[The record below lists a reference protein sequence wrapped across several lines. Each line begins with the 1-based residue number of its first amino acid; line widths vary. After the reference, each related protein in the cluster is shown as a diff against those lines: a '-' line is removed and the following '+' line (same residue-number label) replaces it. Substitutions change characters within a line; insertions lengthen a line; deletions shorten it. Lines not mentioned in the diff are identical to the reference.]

1 MATYINK
8 NPSQFLL
15 PLKPFFGNEPFARL
29 IRETAINQWRLII
42 LNIATNLLQAG
53 SEALTLGV
61 VFLLVEILAK
71 PESKQTSLLPAT
83 VAIHLTGLELWLDQL
98 SNVSLVLLL
107 LGLAV
112 LLQALQSTAKY
123 FNQISVGY
131 FAARCRTLVTQ
142 QIYGQIM
149 RLSFACSG
157 SYKIGDLNEYV
168 SASQEA
174 IRIHIE
180 NSGLL
185 VTGLIYSIT
194 YLLILTRISSWLLIG
209 VITIISLIWCL
220 QKFLLPRIA
229 AGSLTVTQS
238 QVNLNARMTESF
250 QALRLLH
257 TSGKTESAAR
267 ELHHNL
273 VSLESALRR
282 QSKRLSI
289 LSPVLGF
296 LPILAVGSVA
306 TLAIYLLGGTKAGIL
321 PSLVTFVLSLQRL
334 NANLGGMANNL
345 NIVTDNYGKLTRI
358 NDILSDDNKEYRRIG
373 GFQFEKLHRGIRFNS
388 VIHKYLP
395 SLPNVLNGVSFD
407 ISVGQTVAIVGSS
420 GSGKSTIVD
429 LLIGLYHPL
438 DGEIEIDDTSLLA
451 LDLNSWQA
459 KIGVVS
465 QDTFLF
471 NASIAENLAFGAGQS
486 AATTQEIEAACV
498 AAKAHEFIVSLPD
511 GYNSVIGE
519 RGYRLSGG
527 QRQRLALARAIL
539 KKPELLIL
547 DEATSALD
555 TQTEVFVQEAIKT
568 LEGSR
573 TKLVIAHRLSTILD
587 ADQIIVLDN
596 GSVAGSGTHMELM
609 ISSPIYQ
616 NLWAAQSKQNK

>member
-1 MATYINK
+1 MNE
-8 NPSQFLL
+8 NRSQFLL
-15 PLKPFFGNEPFARL
+15 PLKPFFSNEPFARL
-29 IRETAINQWRLII
+29 IRQTAINQRRLII

-61 VFLLVEILAK
+61 VFLLVDVLAK
-71 PESKQTSLLPAT
+71 PESKQIGLLPTT
-83 VAIHLTGLELWLDQL
+83 VAIHLPGLELWLDQL
-98 SNVSLVLLL
+98 SNVGLVLFL

-131 FAARCRTLVTQ
+131 LAARCRTLVTQ
-142 QIYGQIM
+142 RIYGQIM
-149 RLSFACSG
+149 RLNFACSS

-168 SASQEA
+168 NASQEA

-180 NSGLL
+180 NTGLL

-194 YLLILTRISSWLLIG
+194 YLAILTRISSWLLIG
-209 VITIISLIWCL
+209 VMTIISLIWCL

-229 AGSLTVTQS
+229 AGSLAVTQS

-250 QALRLLH
+250 QALRLIH
-257 TSGKTESAAR
+257 TSGKTDSAAQQ
-267 ELHHNL
+267 LIQDL
-273 VSLESALRR
+273 DSLEIDLRR

-289 LSPVLGF
+289 LSPILGF
-296 LPILAVGSVA
+296 LPILAVGCVA
-306 TLAIYLLGGTKAGIL
+306 TLAIVLLGGTKAGIL

-345 NIVTDNYGKLTRI
+345 NIITDNYGRLSRI
-358 NDILSDDNKEYRRIG
+358 NDILDDKGKKYRRIG
-373 GFQFEKLHRGIRFNS
+373 GIQFDKLHRRIRFNS
-388 VIHKYLP
+388 VIHKYHP
-395 SLPNVLNGVSFD
+395 SLPNVLNGVSFQ
-407 ISVGQTVAIVGSS
+407 IQLGQTVAIVGSS

-438 DGEIEIDDTSLLA
+438 DGEIEIDDTSLGV
-451 LDLNSWQA
+451 LDLNSWQE

-471 NASIAENLAFGAGQS
+471 NASIAENLSFGAGKS
-486 AATTQEIEAACV
+486 AATLQDIEAACI
-498 AAKAHEFIVSLPD
+498 AAKAHEFIISLPD
-511 GYNSVIGE
+511 GYDSMIGE

-539 KKPELLIL
+539 KQPELLIL

-555 TQTEVFVQEAIKT
+555 TQTEVFVQEAIQT

-573 TKLVIAHRLSTILD
+573 TKLVIAHRLSTIVD
-587 ADQIIVLDN
+587 VDQIIVLDN
-596 GSVAGSGTHMELM
+596 GRVAGSGTHNELM
-609 ISSPIYQ
+609 LASPLYQ
-616 NLWAAQSKQNK
+616 NLWIAQSIQNK